1 MIILNRFRHVSNHE
15 KTICFK
21 PAVPRGNPPN
31 NWGDHWMAI
40 LTPVGGLSDAIMV
53 WVALSSSL
61 DPLCSRE
68 YMIWDYNILEYT
80 AI

>member
-31 NWGDHWMAI
+31 NWGDHCMAV
-40 LTPVGGLSDAIMV
+40 LTPVGGGLSDAMG
-53 WVALSSSL
+53 WETLSSSL
-61 DPLCSRE
+61 DPP
-68 YMIWDYNILEYT
+68 M
-80 AI
+80 